1 MTVSLFLFWIS
12 LAILFY
18 SYIGYGLLLFLL
30 NLLKKSF
37 TRSKTKTL
45 ADLPEVTM
53 IIAAY
58 NEAAVLQRKLDN
70 SLAIDYP
77 PGKLTLIFVTD
88 GSTDGSEKIIKEEAG
103 VLLLHKPEREGKLA
117 AMTRAMQEV
126 RTPVVVFTD
135 ANTMLNKECIL
146 RIVSHYADPRTGGVA
161 GEKKII
167 SSHDVSAIGEAEGMY
182 WKYESFM
189 KKQDAAFNTVVG
201 AAGELFSLRTN
212 LFDPPAKDLVLDDF
226 IVSMKVCLNGYKIKY
241 EPGAFA
247 TEFPS
252 ASLAEEAK
260 RKIRISAGAWQ
271 AIGYLKQCL
280 NFFKYPL
287 LCFQYVSRR
296 LLRWV
301 VCPWMLILLLIMNIV
316 IVSYPD
322 APQFYS
328 WLLYGQ
334 LFFYVAALAGGL
346 LLRSGLHTGIIAV
359 PFYFL
364 FMNYCLV
371 RGFARFLKGNQSVL
385 WEKSN
390 RNTDDTD

>member
-1 MTVSLFLFWIS
+1 MTTALLIFWVSLS
-12 LAILFY
+12 ILFY
-18 SYIGYGLLLFLL
+18 SYIGYGLLLFFL
-30 NLLKKSF
+30 NATKKLF
-37 TRSKTKTL
+37 TRSKPATQ

-58 NEAAVLQRKLDN
+58 NEGAVLQRKLDN

-77 PGKLTLIFVTD
+77 TGKLRLIFVTD
-88 GSTDGSEKIIKEEAG
+88 GSTDGSEKIIRSQPGIA
-103 VLLLHKPEREGKLA
+103 LLHQPEREGKLA
-117 AMTRAMQEV
+117 AMTRAMHQV
-126 RTPVVVFTD
+126 STPVVVFSD

-146 RIVSHYADPRTGGVA
+146 RIVSHYSDPRTGGVA

-167 SSHDVSAIGEAEGMY
+167 STHDVSAIGEAEGLY

-201 AAGELFSLRTN
+201 AAGELFSLRTA

-252 ASLAEEAK
+252 ASLTEEAK

-287 LCFQYVSRR
+287 LCFQYISRR

-334 LFFYVAALAGGL
+334 LFFYIAALAGGF
-346 LLRSGLHTGIIAV
+346 LLRSGLHIGIIAV

-371 RGFARFLKGNQSVL
+371 RGFLRFLKGDQSVL
-385 WEKSN
+385 WEKSQ
-390 RNTDDTD
+390 RFKV